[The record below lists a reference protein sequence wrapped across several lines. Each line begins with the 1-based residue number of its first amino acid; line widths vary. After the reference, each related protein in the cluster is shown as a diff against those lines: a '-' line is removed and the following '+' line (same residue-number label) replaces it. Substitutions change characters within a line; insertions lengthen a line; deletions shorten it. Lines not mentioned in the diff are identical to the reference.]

1 VSKNKNRITA
11 ARVQPG
17 MSIRNNKEW
26 VAVSHVSIGDKNTT
40 LRLVNG
46 RQVVTVHCTK
56 LQFRAAG
63 NQHSDGRT
71 AQYCER
77 MTEDNRAD
85 SDNGCDLMRHK

>member
-1 VSKNKNRITA
+1 MSKNKNRITA

-17 MSIRNNKEW
+17 MSIRYCKKW

-63 NQHSDGRT
+63 NQNRT
-71 AQYCER
+71 TQYVER
-77 MTEDNRAD
+77 MTEVNRAD
-85 SDNGCDLMRHK
+85 SDIGCDLMRHK